1 MTNVTRIRVRYAETD
16 QMGIVYYANY
26 LVWMEIGRTNLMRDM
41 DLTYKKMEEKGIML
55 PVTKACA
62 RYLKS
67 ALYDDEV
74 DVYSTITMC
83 SGARVRIDYKIKKG
97 EALLCTGYT
106 EHVFLSIETK
116 KILRIPIE
124 MKKKVILP
132 DNPKEYMN
140 EI

>member
-26 LVWMEIGRTNLMRDM
+26 LIWMEIGRTNLMRDM
-41 DLTYKKMEEKGIML
+41 DLTYKMMEAEGIML

-62 RYLKS
+62 RYYDS

-74 DVYSTITMC
+74 DVYSTVTMFN
-83 SGARVRIDYKIKKG
+83 GARARIDYKIKRG
-97 EALLCTGYT
+97 ETLLCTGYT
-106 EHVFLSIETK
+106 EHAFLSIETK
-116 KILRIPIE
+116 KILRIPEE
-124 MKKKVILP
+124 MKKKVIMP
-132 DNPKEYMN
+132 DNPKEYIN